1 MMKIISLI
9 IITLGLMACSSPAT
23 IKRTHVAAFEKQIG
37 YTQVVQHGDR
47 LYISGIAVAGP
58 DMEQAVD
65 KAYTN
70 LQYILQ
76 QHGSSMGLVVKEL
89 LFTTDMAA
97 MKAHIAT
104 RKKYY
109 PEGQY
114 PAASWVEVKG
124 LFMPELILEVEVEA
138 IVADQ

>member
-1 MMKIISLI
+1 
-9 IITLGLMACSSPAT
+9 MACSSTTT
-23 IKRTHVAAFEKQIG
+23 IKRTHFASFEKQIG

-47 LYISGIAVAGP
+47 LYVSGIAVAGP
-58 DMEQAVD
+58 DMEKAVD
-65 KAYTN
+65 QAYSN
-70 LQYILQ
+70 LQHILE
-76 QHGSSMGLVVKEL
+76 QHGSSLGLVVKEL

-97 MKAHIAT
+97 MKAQIAT

-114 PAASWVEVKG
+114 PASSWVEVKG

-138 IVADQ
+138 IVAKDQ